1 MALYQ
6 GGVDPLIADVMM
18 PTLDGFTMVKEMRA
32 AGFEQPVLML
42 TAKTTITDKTTGFTS
57 GADDYLTKPVDLAE
71 LKLRVAALLRRAKIN
86 SARQITIGQTILNE
100 ENFTLTINGHSTTLT
115 KKEFLLLFTLLSYP
129 NKIFTQAQLLDQIWG
144 IDPAS
149 TEDTVKTHVSKVR
162 KLLKDSNDVKITTI
176 RGLGYKGEICH
187 D

>member
-18 PTLDGFTMVKEMRA
+18 PTMDGFTMVKEMRA

-100 ENFTLTINGHSTTLT
+100 ENFTLTINGHSTTLA
-115 KKEFLLLFTLLSYP
+115 KKEFLLLFTLLPTPIKFSPRPSYSTRSGELIRP
-129 NKIFTQAQLLDQIWG
+129 QRKTPSKPTSQRF
-144 IDPAS
+144 AS
-149 TEDTVKTHVSKVR
+149 YLRIV
-162 KLLKDSNDVKITTI
+162 TT
-176 RGLGYKGEICH
+176 
-187 D
+187 

>member
-86 SARQITIGQTILNE
+86 SARQITTGQTILNE

-129 NKIFTQAQLLDQIWG
+129 NKIFTQADQIWG
-144 IDPAS
+144 IDSVS

-176 RGLGYKGEICH
+176 RGLGCKG
-187 D
+187 

>member
-1 MALYQ
+1 
-6 GGVDPLIADVMM
+6 M
-18 PTLDGFTMVKEMRA
+18 P
-32 AGFEQPVLML
+32 
-42 TAKTTITDKTTGFTS
+42 AKLQSVRPFF
-57 GADDYLTKPVDLAE
+57 
-71 LKLRVAALLRRAKIN
+71 
-86 SARQITIGQTILNE
+86 QTILNE

-144 IDPAS
+144 IDSAS

-176 RGLGYKGEICH
+176 RGLGCKGEICH

>member
-18 PTLDGFTMVKEMRA
+18 PTMDGFTMVKEMRA

-100 ENFTLTINGHSTTLT
+100 ENFTLTINGHFTTLAKRSFCFSSPCFPT
-115 KKEFLLLFTLLSYP
+115 PIKFSPRPSYSTRSGEL
-129 NKIFTQAQLLDQIWG
+129 IRTQRKTPSKPTSQRF
-144 IDPAS
+144 AS
-149 TEDTVKTHVSKVR
+149 YLRIV
-162 KLLKDSNDVKITTI
+162 TT
-176 RGLGYKGEICH
+176 
-187 D
+187 

>member
-18 PTLDGFTMVKEMRA
+18 PTMDGFTMVKEMRA

-86 SARQITIGQTILNE
+86 SARQIKIGQTILSD
-100 ENFTLTINGHSTTLT
+100 HS
-115 KKEFLLLFTLLSYP
+115 
-129 NKIFTQAQLLDQIWG
+129 
-144 IDPAS
+144 
-149 TEDTVKTHVSKVR
+149 
-162 KLLKDSNDVKITTI
+162 
-176 RGLGYKGEICH
+176 
-187 D
+187 